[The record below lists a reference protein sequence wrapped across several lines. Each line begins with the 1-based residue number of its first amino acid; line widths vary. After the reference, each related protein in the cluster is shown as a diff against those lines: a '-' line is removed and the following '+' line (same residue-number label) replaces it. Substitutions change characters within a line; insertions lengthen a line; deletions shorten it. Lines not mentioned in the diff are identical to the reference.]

1 MIKSFWL
8 EHDDS
13 TGTLNELIPPQMVLV
28 SDNKWE
34 LIHGIIDQ
42 IKDAEVGLMFSI
54 SLVQKPNEEDIV
66 ELTRWDEMTI
76 NNTEGELEY
85 ERK

>member
-34 LIHGIIDQ
+34 LIHEIIDQ
-42 IKDAEVGLMFSI
+42 IKGAEVGLMFSI

>member
-34 LIHGIIDQ
+34 LIHEIIDQ
-42 IKDAEVGLMFSI
+42 IKGAEVGLMFSI

-85 ERK
+85 E

>member
-1 MIKSFWL
+1 MIKSFLL

-34 LIHGIIDQ
+34 LMHGIIDQ

-76 NNTEGELEY
+76 NNIQGELN
-85 ERK
+85 

>member
-13 TGTLNELIPPQMVLV
+13 NGHHDEELIPPQMVLV

-34 LIHGIIDQ
+34 LIHEIIDQ

-54 SLVQKPNEEDIV
+54 SLVQKPNEEDVV

-76 NNTEGELEY
+76 NNTEGVLNHE
-85 ERK
+85 

>member
-76 NNTEGELEY
+76 NNTKGELNHE
-85 ERK
+85 

>member
-13 TGTLNELIPPQMVLV
+13 TGTLDELIPPQMVLV

-34 LIHGIIDQ
+34 LIHEIIDQ

-66 ELTRWDEMTI
+66 EITRWDEMKI
-76 NNTEGELEY
+76 NNTQGALINE
-85 ERK
+85 

>member
-8 EHDDS
+8 DHDDS

-34 LIHGIIDQ
+34 LIHEIIDQ

-76 NNTEGELEY
+76 NTTEGELEY
-85 ERK
+85 E

>member
-1 MIKSFWL
+1 
-8 EHDDS
+8 
-13 TGTLNELIPPQMVLV
+13 MVLV

-34 LIHGIIDQ
+34 LMHGIIDQ

-76 NNTEGELEY
+76 NNIQGELNQ
-85 ERK
+85 

>member
-85 ERK
+85 E

>member
-8 EHDDS
+8 EHDDA
-13 TGTLNELIPPQMVLV
+13 TGHPDELIPPQMVLV

-34 LIHGIIDQ
+34 LIHEIIDQ

-76 NNTEGELEY
+76 NNIQGELNQ
-85 ERK
+85 

>member
-76 NNTEGELEY
+76 NNTQGELEY
-85 ERK
+85 E

>member
-34 LIHGIIDQ
+34 LMHGIIDQ

-76 NNTEGELEY
+76 NNIQGELN
-85 ERK
+85 

>member
-28 SDNKWE
+28 SDSKWE
-34 LIHGIIDQ
+34 LIHEIIDQ

-66 ELTRWDEMTI
+66 ELTRWDETTI
-76 NNTEGELEY
+76 KNTEGEL
-85 ERK
+85 K

>member
-34 LIHGIIDQ
+34 LIHEIIDQ

-66 ELTRWDEMTI
+66 EITRWDEMTI

-85 ERK
+85 E

>member
-76 NNTEGELEY
+76 NNTEGELNHE
-85 ERK
+85 

>member
-8 EHDDS
+8 DHDDS

-34 LIHGIIDQ
+34 LIHEIIDQ

-85 ERK
+85 E

>member
-76 NNTEGELEY
+76 NNTQGELNHE
-85 ERK
+85 

>member
-8 EHDDS
+8 EHDDA
-13 TGTLNELIPPQMVLV
+13 TGHPDKLIPPQMVLV

-34 LIHGIIDQ
+34 LIHEIIDQ

-54 SLVQKPNEEDIV
+54 SLVQKPNEEDVV

-76 NNTEGELEY
+76 NNTEGVLNHE
-85 ERK
+85 